1 MVIEKVNIPS
11 DLKSLS
17 FAELETLA
25 SEIRSIVIE
34 TAIKNGGHLAP
45 SLGAVDLTVALH
57 RVFDCPSDKIVWDVG
72 HQAYA
77 HKILTGRKDR
87 FPTMRTL
94 GGLSGFPNRK
104 ESEYDAFTVGH
115 SSTSISSALGLAAA
129 RDLKNESHKVIAV
142 IGDGSMTGGLAFE
155 GLENAGHLGSD
166 LLVVLNDNEM
176 FISHKVGAFASYL
189 AKLLTAGAFK
199 KFEDRVEKFFKRLH
213 FWGAQILR
221 VAKRFKVLL
230 FPGMLFEELGFAYLG
245 PVNGHDIK
253 AMTEIFTN
261 VKNMKGPILVH
272 LVTKKGKGYSP
283 AEHDPTKYHGL
294 SPLCPSSDNRELTYT
309 QVFGEA
315 MKTLAAEDKRL
326 LAVTA
331 AMSEGTGLADFA
343 REYPDRFFDVG
354 IAEQHAVTFASGLAA
369 GGYRPVCAIY
379 STFLQRSLDQ
389 IIHDV
394 ALNELPVIFAIDR
407 AGLVGEDGAT
417 HHGTFDL
424 SFLRSVPGL
433 TICAPRNGDELRD
446 MLYSALKWGVPTAI
460 RYPRGGC
467 ASPSTRALARRDFKF
482 IERGKSEIL
491 RDGSDV
497 LLAGVGNCARYAFE
511 AAGILDSRGI
521 SAAVVDLRFVKPV
534 DADVLGRFAVKKMP
548 VVIIEENSISGGAG
562 SAVDEV
568 LSDAGMSVEVI
579 RIAVKDDFITH
590 GPQEYLRDLCG
601 LTPEK
606 IASRVAAHLAVSKKN

>member
-1 MVIEKVNIPS
+1 MVIEKVNIPA

-17 FAELETLA
+17 FVELETLA
-25 SEIRSIVIE
+25 GEIRSLVIE

-77 HKILTGRKDR
+77 HKILTGRKFS
-87 FPTMRTL
+87 FPTMRTA

-129 RDLKNESHKVIAV
+129 RKLKNESHKVIAV

-155 GLENAGHLGSD
+155 GLQNAGHLGLD

-189 AKLLTAGAFK
+189 AKLLTAGSFK

-253 AMTEIFTN
+253 AMTEIFAN

-272 LVTKKGKGYSP
+272 LVTKKGKGYAP

-294 SPLCPSSDNRELTYT
+294 SPSCSSSDNRELTYT

-315 MKTLAAEDKRL
+315 MKTLAAEDRML

-343 REYPDRFFDVG
+343 REYPERFFDVG
-354 IAEQHAVTFASGLAA
+354 IAEQHAVTFAAGLAA

-424 SFLRSVPGL
+424 SFLRSAPGL

-467 ASPSTRALARRDFKF
+467 AQTLARRDFKF
-482 IERGKSEIL
+482 VERGKSEIL

-497 LLAGVGNCARYAFE
+497 LLAGAGNCARYAFE
-511 AAGILDSRGI
+511 AADILAETGI
-521 SAAVVDLRFVKPV
+521 SAAVMDLKFVKPI
-534 DADVLGRFAVKKMP
+534 DSAAISKFAAKRMP
-548 VVIIEENSISGGAG
+548 IFVVEENSILGGAG
-562 SAVDEV
+562 SAVEEE
-568 LSDAGMSVEVI
+568 LSISNIRAEVI

-590 GPQEYLRDLCG
+590 GPQEFLRDMCG

-606 IASRVAAHLAVSKKN
+606 IASRVAA